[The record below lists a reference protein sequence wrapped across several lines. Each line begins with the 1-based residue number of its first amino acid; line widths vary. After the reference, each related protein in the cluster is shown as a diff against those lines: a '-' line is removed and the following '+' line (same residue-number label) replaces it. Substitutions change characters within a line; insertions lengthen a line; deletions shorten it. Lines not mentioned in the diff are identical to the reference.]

1 MQSKWKCRYQHIDKI
16 NSCAMFYPN
25 DYLTCSVQECVQPL
39 SHIITS
45 SLTGES
51 ITAAESAG
59 ATVAGSFLGGVVA
72 GGAAALL
79 VMGIL
84 SGSWKLKHS
93 NGKSCKK
100 NSEEK

>member
-1 MQSKWKCRYQHIDKI
+1 
-16 NSCAMFYPN
+16 MFC
-25 DYLTCSVQECVQPL
+25 TRVCSTFVPYYNWFP
-39 SHIITS
+39 T
-45 SLTGES
+45 TES
-51 ITAAESAG
+51 TTAAESAG

-79 VMGIL
+79 VVGIL
-84 SGSWKLKHS
+84 CGSWKLRHS